1 MVSLNMYAK
10 LEIDMDWSF
19 MNSKKYDGALYS
31 FEYVETLKDIIL
43 DSSSRYPN
51 RSAYMYK
58 NPGDDNFRHI
68 TYFEFKKNIDN
79 LGTALID
86 MGLEGSKIAIIG
98 ENSHKWV
105 MSYFAV
111 VTGVGVVVPLD
122 KNLEIG
128 EIINLM
134 KRADIELIFTS
145 KKMYEK
151 VSGAFS
157 EVETLKSLVVMDGDL
172 DASYSDSRILNFD
185 SIIETGERLLAAG
198 DRRFIDKDIK
208 QEDLSTILFTS
219 GTTGLAKGVMLS
231 HMNLTQNVFNMSKY
245 FRIPIDKDNVGRV
258 LSILPMHHAY
268 EMTCSIMTTF
278 YQGGTIVICE
288 GLKHIQ
294 KNFKETE
301 CSVMLGVPLIFETI
315 YKKVWKQAKK
325 TGKNDTL
332 RRAIAISKKLNLRNN
347 QMATRRMFD
356 AVHSIFG
363 PRLYALIAGGA
374 AIDPKVII
382 EFEAMGIPML
392 QGYGMTE
399 CAPIIAVNQDRY
411 GKASSVGRA
420 MPGTEIRIVDKDE
433 FGIGE
438 IICKGPSVMIGYY
451 KDPENT
457 KKAIKDGWL
466 YTGDYGYI
474 DEEGFLYITG
484 RKKNVIVTKG
494 GKNIFPEEVEYYLLL
509 DEHIVETMVYGK
521 EDSIKGDLICT
532 AIIYPDFKFLESE
545 GAKKPS
551 DIYKVLRAAVENA
564 NAKMPPYKRVKKI
577 EIRDKEFI
585 KTTTLKIKRFEKEN
599 YDYIYSDGDF
609 VKKRF

>member
-1 MVSLNMYAK
+1 MVSLTMYAK
-10 LEIDMDWSF
+10 SLIDMDWSF
-19 MNSKKYDGALYS
+19 MNSKKYEGVLYS
-31 FEYVETLKDIIL
+31 FEYVETLKDIVL
-43 DSSSRYPN
+43 KSSSKYPD

-58 NPGDDNFRHI
+58 DPGDDNFRHI
-68 TYFEFKKNIDN
+68 SYLEFKKNIDS

-86 MGLEGSKIAIIG
+86 MGLSGSKIAIIG

-105 MSYFAV
+105 ISYFAV

-134 KRADIELIFTS
+134 RRAEVELVFTS
-145 KKMYEK
+145 EKMHKK
-151 VSGAFS
+151 VLDAFND
-157 EVETLKSLVVMDGDL
+157 VETLKSMVIMDGNQEYVHD
-172 DASYSDSRILNFD
+172 DRRIVNFD
-185 SIIETGERLLAAG
+185 SLIEKGERLVKNG
-198 DRRFIDKDIK
+198 DRRFINKEIK

-245 FRIPIDKDNVGRV
+245 FRIPTFKGEAGRV

-268 EMTCSIMTTF
+268 EMTCSILTTF

-288 GLKHIQ
+288 GLKYIQ
-294 KNFKETE
+294 KNFKEAE
-301 CSVMLGVPLIFETI
+301 CSIMLGVPLIFETI
-315 YKKVWKQAKK
+315 YKKVWKQALN
-325 TGKNDTL
+325 TGKKDTL

-347 QMATRRMFD
+347 QMATRKMFD

-374 AIDPKVII
+374 AIDPKVIV

-411 GKASSVGRA
+411 GKASSVGKA
-420 MPGTEIRIVDKDE
+420 MPGTEIRIVDKDD

-451 KDPENT
+451 KDKENT
-457 KKAIKDGWL
+457 RKTVKDGWL

-521 EDSIKGDLICT
+521 KDPIKGDLICT

-545 GAKKPS
+545 GAKKPA
-551 DIYKVLRAAVENA
+551 DIYRALKAAVEEA
-564 NAKMPPYKRVKKI
+564 NEKMPPYKRVKRI
-577 EIRDKEFI
+577 EIRDKEFV
-585 KTTTLKIKRFEKEN
+585 KTTTLKIKRFEEEN
-599 YDYIYSDGDF
+599 YEYAYCDGDF